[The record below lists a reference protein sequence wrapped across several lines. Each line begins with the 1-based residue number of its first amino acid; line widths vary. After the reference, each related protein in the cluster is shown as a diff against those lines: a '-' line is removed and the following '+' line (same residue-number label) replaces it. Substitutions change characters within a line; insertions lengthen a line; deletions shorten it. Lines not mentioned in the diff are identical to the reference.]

1 MIVEIAKFQVKPDQA
16 LAFEAASQIG
26 QRIFSEAPGCIAMEL
41 RPCVEQPSSFTMLV
55 LWNKL
60 EDHTEVF
67 RNSKA
72 VQEWRAAIGPF
83 LAQPSEILNFGQP
96 IVRAGA
102 EFPGMAATIAT

>member
-1 MIVEIAKFQVKPDQA
+1 MMIIELAKFQVKPDQIQ
-16 LAFEAASQIG
+16 AFVTAAQVG
-26 QRIFSEAPGCIAMEL
+26 QRIFSEASGCIAMEL
-41 RPCVEQPSSFTMLV
+41 RPCVEQPTNFTMMV

-83 LAQPSEILNFGQP
+83 LVQPGEILNFGP
-96 IVRAGA
+96 PAVRAGT
-102 EFPGMAATIAT
+102 EFAGKAAAAK

>member
-1 MIVEIAKFQVKPDQA
+1 MIIELAKFQVKPDHVS
-16 LAFEAASQIG
+16 AFAAAAQVG
-26 QRIFSEAPGCIAMEL
+26 QRIFSEAAGCIGMEL
-41 RPCVEQPSSFTMLV
+41 RPCIEQPTNFTMVV

-83 LAQPSEILNFGQP
+83 LAQPGEILNFGP
-96 IVRAGA
+96 PAVRAGA
-102 EFPGMAATIAT
+102 EFPSAK

>member
-1 MIVEIAKFQVKPDQA
+1 MIIELAKFQVKPDQIP
-16 LAFEAASQIG
+16 AFVSAAQVG
-26 QRIFSEAPGCIAMEL
+26 QRIFSEASGCISMEL
-41 RPCVEQPSSFTMLV
+41 RPCIEQPTNFTMVV

-83 LAQPSEILNFGQP
+83 LVQPGEILNFGLP
-96 IVRAGA
+96 AVRAGA
-102 EFPGMAATIAT
+102 EFPAAK